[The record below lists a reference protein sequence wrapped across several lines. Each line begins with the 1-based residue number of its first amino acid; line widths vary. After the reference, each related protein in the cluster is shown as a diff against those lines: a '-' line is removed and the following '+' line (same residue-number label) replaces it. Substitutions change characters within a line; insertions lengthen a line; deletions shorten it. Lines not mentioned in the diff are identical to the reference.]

1 MVKIKICG
9 LKRLEDI
16 EIVNKYKPD
25 YIGFV
30 FADSKRKVSHDL
42 AYELKM
48 NLDSDIISVG
58 VFVDAPQ
65 DEILKLFDKGVI
77 EMAQLHGMESEE
89 YILNLKEK
97 TDNELKIIKAIEMS
111 EDVDLLK
118 YNDSNSDYLLLDSGK
133 GSGKTFDWRLIRS
146 DLKKEFFLAGG
157 LNSSNI
163 CEAINEF
170 NPYAIDLSSSL
181 EIDGFK
187 DENKIKEIMEAI
199 N

>member
-146 DLKKEFFLAGG
+146 DLKR
-157 LNSSNI
+157 SS
-163 CEAINEF
+163 F
-170 NPYAIDLSSSL
+170 
-181 EIDGFK
+181 
-187 DENKIKEIMEAI
+187 
-199 N
+199 